1 MYALRKF
8 DIETDKVIKMT
19 KLNYIMV
26 SAALIWIGFTSAI
39 SFMEAWIKFKA
50 PMVTLPIGLGI
61 GRLVFS
67 ALNKVEWVLAFII
80 AVVFIYQF
88 VALNKNNLHAI
99 IDLWFTFVVVL
110 VILVLE
116 TFWLLPKLDKRASAI
131 IAGNSLPA
139 SSLHIYF
146 IGAECIKISLLIY
159 FSIQFFLLKHV

>member
-8 DIETDKVIKMT
+8 EIETVKIFKMT
-19 KLNYIMV
+19 KLNDMMV
-26 SAALIWIGFTSAI
+26 SAALIWIGFTGAI

-50 PMVTLPIGLGI
+50 PGVTLPIGLGI

-67 ALNKVEWVLAFII
+67 ALNKVEWALAFII

-88 VALNKNNLHAI
+88 VAVNENNLHAI
-99 IDLWFTFVVVL
+99 IDLCFTFVIVL

-131 IAGNSLPA
+131 IASNSLPA

-146 IGAECIKISLLIY
+146 IGAECIKIGLLIY
-159 FSIQFFLLKHV
+159 FSIQVFLFKHP